1 MKKTVIAAAAAFAMA
16 SGAMTI
22 QASAADPQLMPE
34 LAPPPPV
41 FQPVWSGFYVGGNVG
56 YGEADADVDADVD
69 YFDDF
74 DPLED
79 DSYSFSESLGSNGL
93 IGGVQGG
100 YNWQFNS
107 LVFGIEG
114 DFSFTDWSQ
123 KSEVFDS
130 ADVLDLGFS
139 GLEGVEYAAGNA
151 SVEIDF
157 LASVRGRLGM
167 AFDNFLIY
175 GTGGVAWADADAR
188 ARVAVLDDSRNPDLE
203 TEWTGKESFDDIGF
217 VVGGGMGWMVIP
229 QTFSVGIEGLYYF
242 FDESKTLIDDTIDY
256 DDGEL
261 DVKATA
267 SLDDAWVVRA
277 RADFHF

>member
-1 MKKTVIAAAAAFAMA
+1 MKKSLVAAAAALAMA

-22 QASAADPQLMPE
+22 PASAADLEFM
-34 LAPPPPV
+34 PPPPV
-41 FQPVWSGFYVGGNVG
+41 FQPVWSGFYVGGHVG
-56 YGEADADVDADVD
+56 YGEADADAEIDLD
-69 YFDDF
+69 YIDGPQ
-74 DPLED
+74 PLTES
-79 DSYSFSESLGSNGL
+79 DSYSFSESLSSDGL

-114 DFSFTDWSQ
+114 DISFTDWGQ
-123 KSEVFDS
+123 KSVVFDRS
-130 ADVLDLGFS
+130 DVLDLGFS
-139 GLEGVEYAAGNA
+139 GLDPDEDAFGNA

-167 AFDNFLIY
+167 AFNNFLVY
-175 GTGGVAWADADAR
+175 GTGGVAWAEAEAR
-188 ARVAVLDDSRNPDLE
+188 ARVEVDDNALAQT

-242 FDESKTLIDDTIDY
+242 FDDSTTLISDTIDY

-267 SLDDAWVVRA
+267 TLDDAWVVRV
-277 RADFHF
+277 RGDFHF

>member
-1 MKKTVIAAAAAFAMA
+1 MKKTLVAAAAAFAMA
-16 SGAMTI
+16 SGAMTT
-22 QASAADPQLMPE
+22 QASAADLEFM
-34 LAPPPPV
+34 PPPPV
-41 FQPVWSGFYVGGNVG
+41 FQPAWAGFYVGGHVG
-56 YGEADADVDADVD
+56 YGEADADVEIDLD
-69 YFDDF
+69 YFDSIE
-74 DPLED
+74 PGLED
-79 DSYSFSESLGSNGL
+79 DSYSFSSDLSSDGL

-114 DFSFTDWSQ
+114 DISFTDWSQ
-123 KSEVFDS
+123 KSVVFDS
-130 ADVLDLGFS
+130 EDVVDIGFS
-139 GLEGVEYAAGNA
+139 GLVDEEAFGNA

-188 ARVAVLDDSRNPDLE
+188 ARVEIDDELVT

-217 VVGGGMGWMVIP
+217 VVGGGMAWMVIP

-242 FDESKTLIDDTIDY
+242 FDESKTLIDDTIPY

-261 DVKATA
+261 DVRATA
-267 SLDDAWVVRA
+267 SLDDAWVIRA
-277 RADFHF
+277 RGDFHF

>member
-16 SGAMTI
+16 SGAMI
-22 QASAADPQLMPE
+22 IPASAADLEFM
-34 LAPPPPV
+34 PPPPP
-41 FQPVWSGFYVGGNVG
+41 FQPAWAGFYVGGHVG
-56 YGEADADVDADVD
+56 YGEADADVDVDID
-69 YFDDF
+69 YFDIP
-74 DPLED
+74 DPVDED
-79 DSYSFSESLGSNGL
+79 DSFSFSSDLGGDGL

-114 DFSFTDWSQ
+114 DISFTDWSQ
-123 KSEVFDS
+123 KSVVFDRS
-130 ADVLDLGFS
+130 DVLDLGFS
-139 GLEGVEYAAGNA
+139 GLDPDEDAFGTA

-188 ARVAVLDDSRNPDLE
+188 ARIVVDDAEFDLT

-229 QTFSVGIEGLYYF
+229 QTFSVGIEGLFYF
-242 FDESKTLIDDTIDY
+242 FDENKTLIDDTIDY

-261 DVKATA
+261 DVRATA
-267 SLDDAWVVRA
+267 SLDDAWVIRA
-277 RADFHF
+277 RGDFHF